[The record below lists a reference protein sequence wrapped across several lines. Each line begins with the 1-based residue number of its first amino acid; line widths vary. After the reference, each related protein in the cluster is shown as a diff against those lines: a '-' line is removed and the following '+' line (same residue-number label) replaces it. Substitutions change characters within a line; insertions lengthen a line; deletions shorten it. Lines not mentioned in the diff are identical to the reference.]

1 MNCFFRNLIQ
11 NIEIMQGA
19 TVITEPKVHISPAL
33 LEELETKIHEQGQI
47 IVHCIQ
53 ESSFPSFIRIWPS
66 TFLYDH
72 TSAHKSELVHAEN
85 ICYYPQWQAVDIGEN
100 YFTLVFSGL
109 PSNCA
114 VFDLIE
120 HCSNEG
126 GAFKALN
133 IRRNQSD
140 VYYVQL

>member
-1 MNCFFRNLIQ
+1 MDKIYRLI
-11 NIEIMQGA
+11 MHGA
-19 TVITEPKVHISPAL
+19 TVITEPKIEISPSL

-53 ESSFPSFIRIWPS
+53 ESIFPSFIRIWPS

-72 TSAHKSELVHAEN
+72 NSAAKGELVHAEN
-85 ICYYPQWQAVDIGEN
+85 ICYYPQWKAVDIGEN

-109 PSNCA
+109 PSHCA
-114 VFDLIE
+114 IFDLVE

-140 VYYVQL
+140 VYYVKL